1 MVSAVFPL
9 LLVLLFLEGLF
20 RGQPRSDYLL
30 VDVESQGY
38 LLDGGLAALDLV
50 DVVQLLSVLYV
61 SALALGSRW
70 WLLGTG

>member
-20 RGQPRSDYLL
+20 GGQPRSDYLL